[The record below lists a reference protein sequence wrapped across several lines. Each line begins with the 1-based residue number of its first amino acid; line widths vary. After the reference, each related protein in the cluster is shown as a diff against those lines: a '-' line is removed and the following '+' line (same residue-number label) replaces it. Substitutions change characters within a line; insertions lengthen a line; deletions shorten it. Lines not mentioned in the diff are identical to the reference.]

1 MLLSADDTGRLLS
14 VVEGTIDPF
23 ASIWQNVLLELDSN
37 VVAYTDM
44 YSSAADGTGITSS
57 FLVRDANCI
66 QHVLLSVRSC
76 IHYSCLCYSCVDE
89 CIVAIM
95 SCCSW

>member
-1 MLLSADDTGRLLS
+1 MSIVLSRLHLADSFPNMDIRCCCQRLLS

-44 YSSAADGTGITSS
+44 YSSAVDGTGITSS
-57 FLVRDANCI
+57 FIVRDSYCI
-66 QHVLLSVRSC
+66 
-76 IHYSCLCYSCVDE
+76 
-89 CIVAIM
+89 
-95 SCCSW
+95 